1 MGHGWGQHTDS
12 VGGWWGP
19 GRGSSGAGFGAGFGG
34 RGRPGP
40 PPWLADLFGLGAPPP
55 RGPRVRRGDVRA
67 AILSVLAEADGGPDG
82 TDSPVSSEIN
92 GYGVIQAIG
101 ERSGGA
107 WRPSPGS
114 VYPTISQLEDEG
126 LVTTEESRGR
136 RVLGL
141 TDEGRQYAASNQ
153 AELAAVWETF
163 DSDARGSGARGADGP
178 DYARLKPELGQ
189 LMSAVWQIATQ
200 GTDRQRAEAITV
212 LVETRRKLYG
222 LLAADEEPVDEE
234 LGEHDG

>member
-1 MGHGWGQHTDS
+1 MGHGWGHHTDS
-12 VGGWWGP
+12 VGSWGP
-19 GRGSSGAGFGAGFGG
+19 GRGSGGWQGFGSGFGG

-40 PPWLADLFGLGAPPP
+40 PPWLADLFGMGAPPE
-55 RGPRVRRGDVRA
+55 RGPRARRGDVRA
-67 AILSVLAEADGGPDG
+67 AILSVLAEAGAEQ
-82 TDSPVSSEIN
+82 EIN

-126 LVTTEESRGR
+126 LVATEESRGR
-136 RVLGL
+136 RVLRL
-141 TDEGRQYAASNQ
+141 TDDGATYAQENAG
-153 AELAAVWETF
+153 ELAAVWDAF
-163 DSDARGSGARGADGP
+163 DTEPSASRGSRSGGAP
-178 DYARLKPELGQ
+178 DYAQLKPEIGQ

-200 GTDRQRAEAITV
+200 GTDRQRAEAISV

-222 LLAADEEPVDEE
+222 LLAADQSDEIE
-234 LGEHDG
+234 AEDDDA